1 MKKIFAFLLLG
12 LTVAFASCGDEKTDW
27 PGAVARGPAEIR
39 VLFGLAGAAE
49 HLPLPPGM
57 RGAGPAVG
65 RGLHQV
71 AVHFVGQG
79 ILKPEGRLINASYHI
94 HPHCRLHGHGAA
106 GSVVHGRQPLAGQLL
121 NGVPY
126 GGIGVESAGAH
137 LEPKNDFQ
145 YRSPFPFKVPFPEI
159 VNPSSPSAFTKAI
172 K

>member
-1 MKKIFAFLLLG
+1 M
-12 LTVAFASCGDEKTDW
+12 
-27 PGAVARGPAEIR
+27 
-39 VLFGLAGAAE
+39 
-49 HLPLPPGM
+49 
-57 RGAGPAVG
+57 G

-137 LEPKNDFQ
+137 LEPRPVQHRPKPLPAVQ
-145 YRSPFPFKVPFPEI
+145 RRGAGQVGKEALGLPKPCAEHLLELLGRVEGRRMQ
-159 VNPSSPSAFTKAI
+159 ARRR
-172 K
+172 